1 MVVTKIIAAI
11 VKQRTKGG
19 RQRAGRLRSRR
30 FDGEESM
37 LGKEE
42 VVNKPRPFGNSFR
55 PNGRAKE
62 VWPLTSGA
70 AH

>member
-11 VKQRTKGG
+11 VNQQTEGG
-19 RQRAGRLRSRR
+19 RQRAGRLRWQR
-30 FDGEESM
+30 FDGEKSM

-55 PNGRAKE
+55 PIGCAKQL
-62 VWPLTSGA
+62 WPLTSGA